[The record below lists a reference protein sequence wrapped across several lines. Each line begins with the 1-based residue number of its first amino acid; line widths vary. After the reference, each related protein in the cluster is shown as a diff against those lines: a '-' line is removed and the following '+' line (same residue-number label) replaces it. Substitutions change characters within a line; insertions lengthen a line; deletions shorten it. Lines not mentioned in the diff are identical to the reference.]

1 MRYRQSLRRRITFS
15 FVSFGALLSLVIG
28 VGVYFALEDIERS
41 IVGSSLRAE
50 MNYALRQTDLPLG
63 ITRQLSANII
73 LYHVNEAQKGMV
85 PDLIRN
91 LPLGS
96 HELSYEGETFH
107 VLIGASN
114 QGTVYVVEEATQF
127 EQREIAI
134 QIALV
139 ATVVGAILIALWLG
153 AWLSGKV
160 ISPVTALARQVAR
173 LKPGQPHPSRVA
185 AQYADDEVGQLAGI
199 FDAYLQQMEQFI
211 RREQEFTADAS
222 HELRTPL
229 TVINGASELLLENPD
244 LPDRARRQIERIARA
259 GERMSQMLESLLLL
273 ARETPTGEAAE
284 QEPYQVEDVAMEVL
298 EHHRFMVRDKPVTLR
313 CDIVSGYQLS
323 ASRTALAIVLSNLLR
338 NAINYTEAGEVV
350 MQVAD
355 RQVEISDSGAGI
367 PADELEHIFD
377 RHYRGRNAHQA
388 GSGIGLSIV
397 KRICDRQHWH
407 IDIHSE
413 PGKGTTVTLKF

>member
-1 MRYRQSLRRRITFS
+1 M
-15 FVSFGALLSLVIG
+15 
-28 VGVYFALEDIERS
+28 
-41 IVGSSLRAE
+41 
-50 MNYALRQTDLPLG
+50 
-63 ITRQLSANII
+63 
-73 LYHVNEAQKGMV
+73 
-85 PDLIRN
+85 
-91 LPLGS
+91 
-96 HELSYEGETFH
+96 
-107 VLIGASN
+107 
-114 QGTVYVVEEATQF
+114 
-127 EQREIAI
+127 
-134 QIALV
+134 
-139 ATVVGAILIALWLG
+139 
-153 AWLSGKV
+153 
-160 ISPVTALARQVAR
+160 AR

-211 RREQEFTADAS
+211 RREQEFTADDS

>member
-28 VGVYFALEDIERS
+28 IGVNFAVEDIEK
-41 IVGSSLRAE
+41 SLME
-50 MNYALRQTDLPLG
+50 HNLSTELGYVLYQTDLPLG
-63 ITRQLSANII
+63 ITRQLSAEII
-73 LYHVNEAQKGMV
+73 LYHVSEAQKEMV
-85 PDLIRN
+85 PELIRD
-91 LPLGS
+91 LPPGA
-96 HELSYEGETFH
+96 HELNYEGQNFH
-107 VLIGASN
+107 VLIAASN
-114 QGTVYVVEEATQF
+114 QGTIYLIEDTTQF

-139 ATVVGAILIALWLG
+139 AAVVGAILIALWLG

-173 LKPGQPHPSRVA
+173 LKPGHPHPPRVA
-185 AQYADDEVGQLAGI
+185 AQYADDEVGQLAST

-273 ARETPTGEAAE
+273 ARETPAGEAAE
-284 QEPYQVEDVAMEVL
+284 KEPYQVEDVAMEVL

-313 CDIVSGYQLS
+313 CDMASGFQLS

-338 NAINYTEAGEVV
+338 NAINHTEAGEVL
-350 MQVAD
+350 MRVAD
-355 RQVEISDSGAGI
+355 RRVEISDSGAGI
-367 PADELEHIFD
+367 PADELKHIFD
-377 RHYRGRNAHQA
+377 RHYRGRNARQA

-413 PGKGTTVTLKF
+413 VGKGTTVTLTF